1 MNQFIKYININGLR
15 NPKIIQF
22 NENLILIGSKVYQ
35 EIENKKKYLLYSY
48 LLTND
53 FEIIKNSE
61 KLLDFKTVEEDFES
75 NINNSCWIRD
85 IYKENEYFYLLI
97 EFKKNHNNEY
107 FTSNNY
113 YLKTKDFIKFEIHKK
128 YDIQDFFFKDYN
140 NHLFIS
146 KIINTEHI
154 WGKYFFEFI
163 INNKKIRP
171 IFDNIVNYEK
181 DYGHAFHN
189 IEKKNNIYDII
200 FSIRHYDI
208 KEKNNFYYK
217 IYSAE
222 STDLI
227 HYTNTKELELNTK
240 NIDTKWL
247 CYPWKFKL
255 NNNNYIICNQD
266 DYGKEKESLIFKI
279 L

>member
-1 MNQFIKYININGLR
+1 MTQFIKYININGLR

-22 NENLILIGSKVYQ
+22 NEKLILIGSKVYQ
-35 EIENKKKYLLYSY
+35 EVENKKKYLLYSY
-48 LLTND
+48 LLNND
-53 FEIIKNSE
+53 FEINKNSE
-61 KLLDFKTVEEDFES
+61 KILDFKTIEEDFES

-85 IYKENEYFYLLI
+85 IYQEKEYFYLLI

-113 YLKTKDFIKFEIHKK
+113 YLKTKDFSIFQIHKK
-128 YDIQDFFFKDYN
+128 YDIQNLFFKEFD

-146 KIINTEHI
+146 KIINADHF
-154 WGKYFFEFI
+154 WGSYFFEFI
-163 INNKKIRP
+163 INNQKVRP
-171 IFDNIVNYEK
+171 SFDNFVKYEK
-181 DYGHAFHN
+181 NEGHLLHN
-189 IEKKNNIYDII
+189 IEKINNIYYII

-240 NIDTKWL
+240 NIDTNWL
-247 CYPWKFKL
+247 CYPWKFKF
-255 NNNNYIICNQD
+255 NNENYIICNQD
-266 DYGKEKESLIFKI
+266 DYGKDKEPLIIKI

>member
-15 NPKIIQF
+15 NPKIIQL

-128 YDIQDFFFKDYN
+128 YDIQDLFFKN
-140 NHLFIS
+140 NNNYLFIS
-146 KIINTEHI
+146 KIINTEHF
-154 WGKYFFEFI
+154 WGSYFFEFI
-163 INNKKIRP
+163 INNEKVRP
-171 IFDNIVNYEK
+171 FFDNFVKYEK
-181 DYGHAFHN
+181 NEGHLLHN

-217 IYSAE
+217 IYSTE
-222 STDLI
+222 STDLM
-227 HYTNTKELELNTK
+227 HYTNTKELELNIK

-247 CYPWKFKL
+247 CYPWKFKF

-266 DYGKEKESLIFKI
+266 DYGKDKKPLIFKI